1 MLVLPGRV
9 GDFPI
14 RAMNSAS
21 TGPFFR
27 EISPSCFRQTD
38 GDSGDI
44 WGVQGSGCQR
54 TFRDFLN

>member
-9 GDFPI
+9 GDLPI

-27 EISPSCFRQTD
+27 EISRRVLDKRMVIPATFGGFRVR
-38 GDSGDI
+38 GAKGLFGI
-44 WGVQGSGCQR
+44 
-54 TFRDFLN
+54 F